1 MKALIRILAAFL
13 SSGVVLLLSACSMN
27 RADSLR
33 MLDRRA
39 EYDQAAIQNLPPN
52 LREGGLEGFQGS
64 PVPVRTR
71 GQVSAVYA
79 YATEMS
85 PTTYFWGGWFSL
97 VIEEPRWMLA
107 KPGTLPPAPG
117 VIDAAAAGK
126 KKHPWVRK
134 KPQPS
139 MQGVPSVPVSVS
151 APNQN

>member
-13 SSGVVLLLSACSMN
+13 SSGVLLLLSACSMN

-39 EYDQAAIQNLPPN
+39 EYDQAAIQNLPPD
-52 LREGGLEGFQGS
+52 LKEGGLEGFRGS

-71 GQVSAVYA
+71 GQVAAVYA

-97 VIEEPRWMLA
+97 VIEEPQWVLA

-117 VIDAAAAGK
+117 VVDAALAASK
-126 KKHPWVRK
+126 KKRPGIRK
-134 KPQPS
+134 KAQPAAQAS
-139 MQGVPSVPVSVS
+139 PTPASVN
-151 APNQN
+151 APALN

>member
-1 MKALIRILAAFL
+1 MKALTRILAAFL
-13 SSGVVLLLSACSMN
+13 SSGAVLLLPACSMN

-52 LREGGLEGFQGS
+52 LKEGGLEGFRGS

-71 GQVSAVYA
+71 GQVAAVYA

-97 VIEEPRWMLA
+97 VIEEPQWVLA

-117 VIDAAAAGK
+117 VVDAALAAGK
-126 KKHPWVRK
+126 KKRPGTRK
-134 KPQPS
+134 KPQP
-139 MQGVPSVPVSVS
+139 QAQTAPEAASVS
-151 APNQN
+151 ARTLN

>member
-1 MKALIRILAAFL
+1 MKALTRTLAAFL
-13 SSGVVLLLSACSMN
+13 SSGALLMLSACSMN

-52 LREGGLEGFQGS
+52 LKEGGLEGFRGS

-71 GQVSAVYA
+71 GQVAAVYA

-97 VIEEPRWMLA
+97 VIEEPQWVLA

-117 VIDAAAAGK
+117 VVDAAFARGK
-126 KKHPWVRK
+126 KKRPGVRK
-134 KPQPS
+134 NPQ
-139 MQGVPSVPVSVS
+139 VPMAPASVPVN
-151 APNQN
+151 APTPN

>member
-1 MKALIRILAAFL
+1 MKALTRILAAFL
-13 SSGVVLLLSACSMN
+13 SSGALLLLSACSMN

-52 LREGGLEGFQGS
+52 LKEGGLEGFRGS

-71 GQVSAVYA
+71 GQVAAVYA

-97 VIEEPRWMLA
+97 VIEEPQWVLA

-117 VIDAAAAGK
+117 VVDAALAAGK
-126 KKHPWVRK
+126 KKRPGGRK
-134 KPQPS
+134 NPQP
-139 MQGVPSVPVSVS
+139 QAQTVPAPASVNTPTL
-151 APNQN
+151 N